1 MIGSK
6 VQGQLLGLKVS
17 NGLNTGGL
25 VPGFL

>member
-1 MIGSK
+1 MIGSE
-6 VQGQLLGLKVS
+6 VQGRLFDLKVS

>member
-6 VQGQLLGLKVS
+6 VQGQPLGLKVS
-17 NGLNTGGL
+17 NGLSAGGL